1 MKRYA
6 LFLYALLLAAAV
18 RAATP
23 KPQPLYIVNGK
34 ETTEIRSIP
43 PEDIENVEM
52 LPADEETIARYG
64 QRAAH
69 GVMLI
74 TLRYDRPAAFP
85 ADSTFGSYIARQ
97 VRWDESE
104 PTARVVLRYK
114 ITPEGEIV
122 VQQELE
128 STDNRLKRRVLKAVA
143 EAPRWRPAQ
152 KNGAPVESE
161 GALSIQLPEGRRM
174 PRQAELVIR

>member
-6 LFLYALLLAAAV
+6 LLLYILFLAAAV

-23 KPQPLYIVNGK
+23 RPQPLYIVNGK
-34 ETTEIRSIP
+34 ETSEIRSIP

-64 QRAAH
+64 QRRTRRDAHYAA
-69 GVMLI
+69 L
-74 TLRYDRPAAFP
+74 RPAASFP
-85 ADSTFGSYIARQ
+85 ADSAFGSYIARQ

-114 ITPEGEIV
+114 ITPDGETV

-143 EAPRWRPAQ
+143 EAPRWHPAQ

-161 GALSIQLPEGRRM
+161 GVLSIQLPEGRRM

>member
-6 LFLYALLLAAAV
+6 LLLYILFLAAAV

-23 KPQPLYIVNGK
+23 RPQPLYIVNGK
-34 ETTEIRSIP
+34 ETSEIRSIP

-52 LPADEETIARYG
+52 LPADEETIAR
-64 QRAAH
+64 
-69 GVMLI
+69 
-74 TLRYDRPAAFP
+74 
-85 ADSTFGSYIARQ
+85 Q

-114 ITPEGEIV
+114 ITPDGETV

-128 STDNRLKRRVLKAVA
+128 STDSRLKRRVLKAVA
-143 EAPRWRPAQ
+143 EAPRWHPAQ

-161 GALSIQLPEGRRM
+161 GVLSIQLPEGRRM

>member
-1 MKRYA
+1 MKRYVLILCA
-6 LFLYALLLAAAV
+6 LFCAATL

-34 ETTEIRSIP
+34 ETKEIRSIP
-43 PEDIENVEM
+43 PEDIEHVEM
-52 LPADEETIARYG
+52 LPADEETIACYG

-74 TLRYDRPAAFP
+74 TLRYDQPAAFP

-97 VRWDESE
+97 VRWDASE

-122 VQQELE
+122 IQQELE

-143 EAPRWRPAQ
+143 EAPRWQPAQ
-152 KNGAPVESE
+152 KNGSPIESE
-161 GALSIQLPEGRRM
+161 GVLSIQLPEGRHL
-174 PRQAELVIR
+174 PRQMELVIR